1 MILTVVLLLAAPAF
15 AQGQGF
21 LPYAWAD
28 ADLALIYPVEWAVP
42 VPGGEE
48 AALTLALSG
57 GAASI
62 TLVVM
67 PASTSDETLRPALNG
82 QLTAA
87 NLVALDYTSD
97 SLYGRS
103 SLRVDAASGNRQ
115 QVGVGRVGRLP
126 DNRVLVV
133 VGYSAQ
139 ADQASFTDE
148 LDAILNSIVFSA
160 KLPPVLPTYGS
171 LWRTEPS
178 DRVIVGLA
186 ASADRLYALDAT
198 NGIYVLS
205 ARDGSDVA
213 HYDFAN
219 PAQPTGIAVDG
230 DGMVYV
236 GDSVC
241 RCVLRMQPDGTW
253 IDPVGSFGGSAPF
266 SLAVS
271 SDSTIYA
278 TDKTDSGYV
287 LRILGEPRNRMIGL
301 NFNGSAP
308 PLVTVGAG
316 RVWVVEWLKSLIDG
330 SVSAAVSQVVED
342 KLSADL
348 QFWLE
353 TLAPE
358 NVSGAAT
365 NPNGDLVLATQD
377 QGSLVIDSTGQIID
391 HFAEDAE
398 PRALAFGAD
407 GTLYV
412 ARGEGA
418 IAARS
423 THVVPDRSGNEALAL
438 GVPVQGTLSET
449 ASQQTWTYA
458 GTAGETVTISAVD
471 LSRTDEYA
479 VGLDMALRLTAPD
492 GSEVDY
498 NDDQLGV
505 DLYGVYD
512 AQIADKTLPQTGI
525 YTISAE
531 WRQGSG
537 TYTLGIS
544 GDQAITLSSDG
555 VTHIEGR
562 LQDVFPVQRWTF
574 AGKQNDVLTL
584 TMMTET
590 GTLDPALRLLK
601 PDGSLL
607 AYNDDAYD
615 PDLAVNSQIRRV
627 QLPTDGLYTVEAER
641 YEGAGRYGIVIVST
655 D

>member
-1 MILTVVLLLAAPAF
+1 
-15 AQGQGF
+15 
-21 LPYAWAD
+21 
-28 ADLALIYPVEWAVP
+28 
-42 VPGGEE
+42 
-48 AALTLALSG
+48 
-57 GAASI
+57 
-62 TLVVM
+62 
-67 PASTSDETLRPALNG
+67 
-82 QLTAA
+82 
-87 NLVALDYTSD
+87 
-97 SLYGRS
+97 
-103 SLRVDAASGNRQ
+103 
-115 QVGVGRVGRLP
+115 
-126 DNRVLVV
+126 
-133 VGYSAQ
+133 
-139 ADQASFTDE
+139 
-148 LDAILNSIVFSA
+148 
-160 KLPPVLPTYGS
+160 
-171 LWRTEPS
+171 
-178 DRVIVGLA
+178 
-186 ASADRLYALDAT
+186 
-198 NGIYVLS
+198 
-205 ARDGSDVA
+205 
-213 HYDFAN
+213 
-219 PAQPTGIAVDG
+219 
-230 DGMVYV
+230 
-236 GDSVC
+236 
-241 RCVLRMQPDGTW
+241 MQPDGTW

-271 SDSTIYA
+271 ADGTIYA

-353 TLAPE
+353 TLAPST
-358 NVSGAAT
+358 VSGAAT
-365 NPNGDLVLATQD
+365 NPNGDLVLATRD
-377 QGSLVIDSTGQIID
+377 QGSLVIDSTGEVID
-391 HFAEDAE
+391 QFAEDAD
-398 PRALAFGAD
+398 PRALAFSAD

-423 THVVPDRSGNEALAL
+423 THVAPDRFGNETLAF
-438 GVPVQGTLSET
+438 GVPVQGTLSE
-449 ASQQTWTYA
+449 AAQQQTWTYA

-471 LSRTDEYA
+471 LTRTNEYT

-498 NDDQLGV
+498 NDDQLGA
-505 DLYGVYD
+505 DLFGVYD
-512 AQIADKTLPQTGI
+512 AQIADVTLPQTGI
-525 YTISAE
+525 YTISVE

-544 GDQAITLSSDG
+544 GDQATTLSADG

-574 AGKQNDVLTL
+574 AGKQGDVLTL

-615 PDLAVNSQIRRV
+615 PELDVNAQIRQVR
-627 QLPTDGLYTVEAER
+627 LPVDGLYTIEAER